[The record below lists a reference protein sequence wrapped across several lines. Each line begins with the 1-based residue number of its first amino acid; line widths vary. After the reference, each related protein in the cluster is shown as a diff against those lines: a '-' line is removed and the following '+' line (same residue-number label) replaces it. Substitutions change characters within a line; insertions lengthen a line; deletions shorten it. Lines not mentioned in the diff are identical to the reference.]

1 MVSINPFIAHKGYFF
16 VDSIE
21 RVEWIQEQDRLEV
34 KGGLAFLL
42 RRWSPR
48 ENILVLGKFK
58 RGWIEL

>member
-21 RVEWIQEQDRLEV
+21 RVEWIQEQDRLVV
-34 KGGLAFLL
+34 KGGLAYLL

-48 ENILVLGKFK
+48 ENIVVLGKFK